1 MVFETIASAVGLSGP
16 RQERLADRVRD
27 PDHHH
32 YCLVVDYS
40 LIMRGLLRVL
50 LGQERAIENARSAC
64 TELSRQR
71 VEREEVELYLRTRH
85 ARRGPRVDE
94 VRPA

>member
-16 RQERLADRVRD
+16 REERLADGVRD
-27 PDHHH
+27 PDHHQ

-40 LIMRGLLRVL
+40 LTMRGLLRVL

-64 TELSRQR
+64 TALSRQR
-71 VEREEVELYLRTRH
+71 VEREEVELFLARHAERTRRS
-85 ARRGPRVDE
+85 A
-94 VRPA
+94 